1 MKRSAADHVLNN
13 YAPFLN
19 STQHELLYVG
29 SKMPVPKFDPETIFE
44 VVTHATKILQTQGP
58 LIEVQPP
65 VCIVGDIHG
74 NLRDL
79 LRIISMYFSE
89 TDYKFLFLGDYVDRG
104 PFSLEV
110 VILLY
115 SFLIKYPKRFFLIR
129 GNHEVFDS
137 NSNKT
142 IGLIDDCTLTYQN
155 TRLVDPIYK
164 SFGWL
169 PIAALINNKIL
180 CLHGGLSPDLHTI
193 DDIKNIRIP
202 FNSLT
207 NELVSDILWS
217 DPNRLIAQFMDSP
230 RGRGKYFGA
239 SVATKFLQSNNL
251 THLIRGHQCV
261 LHGVEYFSEN
271 VITVFS
277 SSYYNDE
284 EENKAGA
291 LLINENMEMVPVSL
305 PAFQQTKR
313 FLASFVDAPNI
324 VLTRGTSEVYDTGS
338 PAALSHLPVFSTFGH
353 VTPKKRRNSGLV
365 SLRTLPVSASPSRPI
380 KKFLPLTKFPTHI

>member
-1 MKRSAADHVLNN
+1 MKRSAADHVLKN
-13 YAPFLN
+13 YAPFIN

-29 SKMPVPKFDPETIFE
+29 SKMPVPKFDPETILE
-44 VVTHATKILQTQGP
+44 IVESATKILQAQGP
-58 LIEVQPP
+58 LIEIQPP

-79 LRIISMYFSE
+79 LRIISLYFTE

-110 VILLY
+110 VTLLY
-115 SFLIKYPKRFFLIR
+115 SFLIKYPRRFFMIR

-137 NSNKT
+137 NSSKS
-142 IGLIDDCTLTYQN
+142 IGLIDDCNLTYQS
-155 TRLVDPIYK
+155 TKLVDPIYR

-169 PIAALINNKIL
+169 PIAALINEKIL
-180 CLHGGLSPDLHTI
+180 CLHGGLSPDLHTL
-193 DDIKNIRIP
+193 DDIKSIKIP
-202 FNSLT
+202 FNRLNT
-207 NELVSDILWS
+207 ELVSDILWS
-217 DPNRLIAQFMDSP
+217 DPNRLIAQFMDSA

-239 SVATKFLQSNNL
+239 SVANKFLRANNL

-261 LHGVEYFSEN
+261 THGVEFFSEN

-284 EENKAGA
+284 EENKAGV
-291 LLINENMEMVPVSL
+291 LLINENMEIVPVSL
-305 PAFQQTKR
+305 PAYQQTKR

-324 VLTRGTSEVYDTGS
+324 VLTRGTSEVYNGS
-338 PAALSHLPVFSTFGH
+338 AAALTHLPAFPTFGH
-353 VTPKKRRNSGLV
+353 ITPKKRRNSGLV
-365 SLRTLPVSASPSRPI
+365 SLRTVPVSASPTRPV
-380 KKFLPLTKFPTHI
+380 KKYLPIARLPSHL